1 MSWRV
6 CFELIMRRE
15 KYYIVYFFSRK
26 QSLSFLY
33 CKNHNKMA
41 RKCIICKMPVILIG
55 RLIVSSSLNLSCF
68 LFAIY
73 HSTDTI
79 NYCLFN
85 DSYLYTHPCYWKPQC
100 TWYPTIIFM
109 KHDNTNVSQ
118 VTFNILRAVIMAT
131 AAKI

>member
-1 MSWRV
+1 MKGLFW
-6 CFELIMRRE
+6 INNE
-15 KYYIVYFFSRK
+15 KRKVLYYLLLQQETIVIIFD
-26 QSLSFLY
+26 
-33 CKNHNKMA
+33 CKNHNKTA

>member
-1 MSWRV
+1 MKGLFW
-6 CFELIMRRE
+6 INNE
-15 KYYIVYFFSRK
+15 KRKVLYCLLLQQETIVVIF
-26 QSLSFLY
+26 Y